1 MYKACMMMVLL
12 LLLSGCRIEMDLNG
26 VSSPQPIAG
35 LQEQSASAKNTFR
48 RDEPLGV
55 YLNGDVVYRENRITL
70 KLETALPKGTIL
82 NIILREYPK
91 DASLRGI
98 ADGSVQPVETPVYEG
113 TVEAQ
118 SQNINLPVKRNP
130 EQIYDLSVEFRPEI
144 QTDELKEVYGER
156 GEKIVIARNLN
167 RYEYEGR
174 TMIGVEASSYIG
186 FPPGSGWLE

>member
-26 VSSPQPIAG
+26 VSSPQPMA
-35 LQEQSASAKNTFR
+35 QSNAPSNSAKNTVKK
-48 RDEPLGV
+48 DEPLGV

-70 KLETALPKGTIL
+70 KLDTALPKGTIL
-82 NIILREYPK
+82 KVILREYPK

-98 ADGSVQPVETPVYEG
+98 ADGTVQPVENPVYDG

-118 SQNINLPVKRNP
+118 SKIINLPVKRDVD
-130 EQIYDLSVEFRPEI
+130 QIYDLSVEFRPEI
-144 QTDELKEVYGER
+144 QSDELKKIYGER
-156 GEKIVIARNLN
+156 GENIVIARNLN
-167 RYEYEGR
+167 RYEYEGK

>member
-1 MYKACMMMVLL
+1 VKKACMMMVLL

-26 VSSPQPIAG
+26 VSSPRPIAQADG
-35 LQEQSASAKNTFR
+35 QPSTPNDTIKK
-48 RDEPLGV
+48 EPV
-55 YLNGDVVYRENRITL
+55 SVFLNGDVVYREKQITL

-98 ADGSVQPVETPVYEG
+98 ADESVQPVETPVYEG
-113 TVEAQ
+113 TVEAR
-118 SQNINLPVKRNP
+118 SKNIVLPVKRD
-130 EQIYDLSVEFRPEI
+130 EDQIYNLSVEFRPEI
-144 QTDELKEVYGER
+144 QSEELKEIYGER

-174 TMIGVEASSYIG
+174 TMIGAEASSYIG